1 MHTKKWMLQP
11 VRLCKR
17 GCMLAPVILE
27 REVKNYQKLIKER
40 RALGELDHPDD
51 SVVNL
56 KNVSHLVTDI
66 WWSGDQVMGKMEV
79 LNTPSGQILRSLV
92 ESNVGCGISSR
103 GLGSVKEEMGR
114 TLVED
119 DYQLICFDIVQ
130 EPSTSGAYLMSENKD
145 RKIFTKADRIN
156 RALNDILG

>member
-1 MHTKKWMLQP
+1 M
-11 VRLCKR
+11 V
-17 GCMLAPVILE
+17 
-27 REVKNYQKLIKER
+27 ER
-40 RALGELDHPDD
+40 R
-51 SVVNL
+51 SSN
-56 KNVSHLVTDI
+56 
-66 WWSGDQVMGKMEV
+66 
-79 LNTPSGQILRSLV
+79 GQ
-92 ESNVGCGISSR
+92 NGISSR